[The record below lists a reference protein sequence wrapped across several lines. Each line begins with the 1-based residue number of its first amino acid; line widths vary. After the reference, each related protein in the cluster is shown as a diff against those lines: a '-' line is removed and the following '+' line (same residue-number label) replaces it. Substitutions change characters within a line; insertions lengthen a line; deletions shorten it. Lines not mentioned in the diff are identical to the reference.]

1 MAKSARTVPEDWYPG
16 TIPSNVKID
25 DTAYIETAYSFS
37 RCRSQI
43 LPEAVTIGY
52 GTSAYLGTM
61 FDIAP
66 TGRVNVGKYVLLNGV
81 WIICDHEVIIGDY
94 TLCSW
99 NVVIMDTYQAPESSS
114 QRRMMLQQISQRS
127 PRNLEAMNPGKPVH
141 IGNNV
146 WLGFEVCILPGVH
159 IGEGAIVGARS
170 VVQDNVEP
178 YTIVA
183 GNPARRIKR
192 LDPIEPIT

>member
-1 MAKSARTVPEDWYPG
+1 MTKSARTLPGDWYLGP
-16 TIPSNVKID
+16 IPSNVKID
-25 DTAYIETAYSFS
+25 DTAYIETAYSSS

-43 LPEAVTIGY
+43 PEAVTIGY

-61 FDIAP
+61 FDMAP
-66 TGRVNVGKYVLLNGV
+66 TGRVNVGQYVLLNGV
-81 WIICDHEVIIGDY
+81 WIICDHEVVIGDY

-99 NVVIMDTYQAPESSS
+99 NVVIMDTYRAPESSI
-114 QRRMMLQQISQRS
+114 QRRMMLQEVSQRS
-127 PRNLEAMNPGKPVH
+127 PRNLEAMKPGEPVH

-183 GNPARRIKR
+183 GNPARLIKR
-192 LDPIEPIT
+192 LDLTDPIA